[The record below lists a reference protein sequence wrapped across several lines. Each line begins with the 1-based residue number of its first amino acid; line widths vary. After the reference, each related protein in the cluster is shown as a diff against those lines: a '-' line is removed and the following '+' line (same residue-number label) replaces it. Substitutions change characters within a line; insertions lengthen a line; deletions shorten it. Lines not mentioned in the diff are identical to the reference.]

1 MWTRTS
7 ISHCFSLLPLRR
19 RSLVGIGELGLSSL
33 TRQNR
38 RGGSCSSFEQSSPSF
53 PPKLFAGR
61 PSCVGTVSNGK
72 EEQCDFKGGK
82 CERTRQAPRANTSF
96 GPHCESDSLPH
107 GSLPQTIIPAHYS
120 SSFIS
125 ILSRSEYQ
133 RRIVSHSYQ
142 EHAGFALAYGVWRGK
157 SRISRKPN
165 AATVR
170 LFSTSEDS
178 PKKGK
183 DTSLENQHTEPDFA
197 EYLTSADQKHSGQES
212 PILDA
217 TAPTQSTAEA
227 PINLEGTEVPLDDHT
242 EAYSYIRRRQQTGWK
257 NAREKTSANVRRALA
272 GNVAICAAKLAA
284 YMSSG
289 SSSMFSE
296 FIHSVVDCGNQ
307 SLLLLGL
314 RDAGNRADRRH
325 PYGYGK
331 SIYFYA
337 LVSALGTFFLGAG
350 VSGTQAWAEFMEPSL
365 HEITWQVWSVL
376 VFSFTVD
383 GYVLAR
389 TISGIR
395 DEMPKDYKGSFSHH
409 VRSIRDPATLAVVLE
424 DGAACLGIAIATTG
438 IAATSSTGLPVFDG
452 CAGLAISGLL
462 ASMGLVLVRINQRF
476 LLGQAVDHE
485 ITNGI
490 ERILLSQRSIDGVH
504 SIQSQWTGP
513 DTFSFKA
520 EVDFDGTYLA
530 AMLMPK
536 YEREFLKVGDK
547 LDQELRVLLSWYAED
562 VMRTV
567 EREVRKVEA
576 DIRKSYPGA
585 EFIEL
590 EPMSKDADQFAID
603 DGVRAQLK
611 RVEIEALNRYLRSLY
626 VRKKAKPGDKEEPGN
641 KNPTPNQ

>member
-1 MWTRTS
+1 M
-7 ISHCFSLLPLRR
+7 
-19 RSLVGIGELGLSSL
+19 
-33 TRQNR
+33 
-38 RGGSCSSFEQSSPSF
+38 
-53 PPKLFAGR
+53 
-61 PSCVGTVSNGK
+61 
-72 EEQCDFKGGK
+72 
-82 CERTRQAPRANTSF
+82 
-96 GPHCESDSLPH
+96 
-107 GSLPQTIIPAHYS
+107 
-120 SSFIS
+120 
-125 ILSRSEYQ
+125 
-133 RRIVSHSYQ
+133 
-142 EHAGFALAYGVWRGK
+142 
-157 SRISRKPN
+157 
-165 AATVR
+165 
-170 LFSTSEDS
+170 
-178 PKKGK
+178 
-183 DTSLENQHTEPDFA
+183 ENQRTEPDFA
-197 EYLTSADQKHSGQES
+197 EYLTAAGDQKDSGES
-212 PILDA
+212 VVRTVDA
-217 TAPTQSTAEA
+217 TAPTQPPVET

-242 EAYSYIRRRQQTGWK
+242 EAYRYIRRRQQTGWE
-257 NAREKTSANVRRALA
+257 NAREKTSVNVRRALA

-314 RDAGNRADRRH
+314 RDAGNRADRKH

-350 VSGTQAWAEFMEPSL
+350 VSGTQAWGELMEPSL
-365 HEITWQVWSVL
+365 HEITWHVWSVL
-376 VFSFTVD
+376 LFSFTVD
-383 GYVLAR
+383 GYVLAS
-389 TISGIR
+389 TVSGIR
-395 DEMPKDYKGSFSHH
+395 DGMPKDYKGSFLSY
-409 VRSIRDPATLAVVLE
+409 VRNIRDPATLAVVLE
-424 DGAACLGIAIATTG
+424 DGAACLGIAIATAG

-476 LLGQAVDHE
+476 LLGQAVDSE

-504 SIQSQWTGP
+504 SVQSQWTGP
-513 DTFSFKA
+513 DSFSFKA

-626 VRKKAKPGDKEEPGN
+626 VRKKVKPGDKEEPSGN
-641 KNPTPNQ
+641 EEKPPPNQ